1 MDLELVAI
9 LAGMITPVY
18 IALFTIYRKVGQFE
32 RVCKEVDSLKEH
44 VYGRIYE
51 HV

>member
-1 MDLELVAI
+1 MDLELIAI

-18 IALFTIYRKVGQFE
+18 IPLFGIYRKVGQFE

-44 VYGRIYE
+44 VYGRVYE
-51 HV
+51 NT

>member
-1 MDLELVAI
+1 MDLELIAI

-18 IALFTIYRKVGQFE
+18 IALFGIYRKVGQFE

>member
-1 MDLELVAI
+1 MELELVAI
-9 LAGMITPVY
+9 MAGLITPLY
-18 IALFTIYRKVGQFE
+18 FALFGIYRKVGKFE

>member
-1 MDLELVAI
+1 MDLETVAI
-9 LAGMITPVY
+9 IAGMITPVY
-18 IALFTIYRKVGQFE
+18 IALFGIYQKVGKFE
-32 RVCKEVDSLKEH
+32 RVCKEVDSLKES

>member
-1 MDLELVAI
+1 MDLELIAI

-18 IALFTIYRKVGQFE
+18 IALFGIYRKVGQFE
-32 RVCKEVDSLKEH
+32 RVCKEIDSLKEQ